1 MPVDRVFLLA
11 QSQRDAVAAL
21 SPVQQ
26 VLGIS
31 QSFVFL
37 HYILEQGVP
46 GEEAGRS
53 SCRGFESA
61 AASAANC
68 RCGGSKRRWTEH
80 SGTVSIAETAEP
92 CYCMKE

>member
-46 GEEAGRS
+46 AEEARALKL
-53 SCRGFESA
+53 RGL
-61 AASAANC
+61 
-68 RCGGSKRRWTEH
+68 
-80 SGTVSIAETAEP
+80 
-92 CYCMKE
+92 